1 MTKHIRS
8 INHIRRIFVYVKDMI
23 TILSHVLLHY
33 RYYYIY
39 YFRIF
44 CYTYLT
50 VIRLLDGRIAVITG
64 STRGNGRAMANIF
77 SEHGANVIVTG
88 RDENEAQSIAEQIAR
103 EYQTNTLGLKL
114 DVSLAD
120 KVNEMV
126 TKVHKKYGQID
137 ILVNN
142 AGYPIKDQLWDAS
155 FEQIQ
160 DQDLENVVDVDTIGT
175 YRCCRAVLPIMV
187 EKRRGVI
194 INISS
199 TPAISG
205 YVKGAPYTVA
215 KAANLGIT
223 KHIAAEFGKYGIRCN
238 AIAPGTI
245 ATQRNWDRLTTQQ
258 RVDIVRSI
266 PLGRAGKPEE
276 IATIALVLASDYA
289 SFVSGQTIVV
299 DGGETIR

>member
-103 EYQTNTLGLKL
+103 EYRTNTLGLKL
-114 DVSLAD
+114 NVSLAD

-142 AGYPIKDQLWDAS
+142 AGYPIQDQLWDAS

>member
-1 MTKHIRS
+1 MIRKVMT
-8 INHIRRIFVYVKDMI
+8 M
-23 TILSHVLLHY
+23 T
-33 RYYYIY
+33 
-39 YFRIF
+39 
-44 CYTYLT
+44 
-50 VIRLLDGRIAVITG
+50 RLLYGKVAIITG

-88 RDENEAQSIAEQIAR
+88 RDENEAQSTAEQIAS
-103 EYQTNTLGLKL
+103 EYQTNTIGLKL
-114 DVSLAD
+114 DVSSSDEVNRMVD
-120 KVNEMV
+120 KVYQ
-126 TKVHKKYGQID
+126 KYGQID
-137 ILVNN
+137 VLVNN
-142 AGYPIKDQLWDAS
+142 AGYPIKDEMWDTS
-155 FEQIQ
+155 FEKIQ
-160 DQDLENVVDVDTIGT
+160 DQDLEDIFNVDTIGT
-175 YRCCRAVLPIMV
+175 YRCCREALPIMI

-205 YVKGAPYTVA
+205 YAKGAPYTVA

-245 ATQRNWDRLTTQQ
+245 ATQRNWERLTTEQ
-258 RVDIVRSI
+258 RVDIVSSI

-276 IATIALVLASDYA
+276 IAGVAVMLASDYC

>member
-1 MTKHIRS
+1 MMNK
-8 INHIRRIFVYVKDMI
+8 
-23 TILSHVLLHY
+23 
-33 RYYYIY
+33 
-39 YFRIF
+39 
-44 CYTYLT
+44 
-50 VIRLLDGRIAVITG
+50 LLDGRVAIITG
-64 STRGNGRAMANIF
+64 STRGNGLAMANIF
-77 SEHGANVIVTG
+77 SEHGASVIVTG
-88 RDENEAQSIAEQIAR
+88 RDQIEAQTTAEQIAR
-103 EYQTNTLGLKL
+103 KYQATTFGLKL
-114 DVSLAD
+114 DVSSQNE
-120 KVNEMV
+120 VNEMV
-126 TKVHKKYGQID
+126 NKVYQKYGRID

-142 AGYPIKDQLWDAS
+142 AGYPIKDELWDTS

-160 DQDLENVVDVDTIGT
+160 DQDLENVIDIDTIGT
-175 YRCCRAVLPIMV
+175 YRCCRQVLPIML
-187 EKRRGVI
+187 KKHNGVI

-205 YVKGAPYTVA
+205 YIKGAPYTVA

-266 PLGRAGKPEE
+266 PLGRAGKPDE
-276 IATIALVLASDYA
+276 IAGVTLVLASDYA
-289 SFVSGQTIVV
+289 SFITGQTIVV

>member
-289 SFVSGQTIVV
+289 SFVTGQTIVV

>member
-120 KVNEMV
+120 KVNEMG

-289 SFVSGQTIVV
+289 SFVTGQTIVV

>member
-1 MTKHIRS
+1 
-8 INHIRRIFVYVKDMI
+8 
-23 TILSHVLLHY
+23 
-33 RYYYIY
+33 
-39 YFRIF
+39 
-44 CYTYLT
+44 
-50 VIRLLDGRIAVITG
+50 
-64 STRGNGRAMANIF
+64 MANIF
-77 SEHGANVIVTG
+77 SEHGASVIVTG
-88 RDENEAQSIAEQIAR
+88 RDQIEAQTTAEQIAR
-103 EYQTNTLGLKL
+103 KYQATTFGLKL
-114 DVSLAD
+114 DVSSPNE
-120 KVNEMV
+120 VNEMV
-126 TKVHKKYGQID
+126 NKVYQKYGQID

-142 AGYPIKDQLWDAS
+142 AGYPIKDELWDTS

-160 DQDLENVVDVDTIGT
+160 DQDLENVIDIDTIGT
-175 YRCCRAVLPIMV
+175 YRCCRQVLPIMV
-187 EKRRGVI
+187 KKHNGVI

-205 YVKGAPYTVA
+205 YIKGAPYTVA

-266 PLGRAGKPEE
+266 PLGRAGKPDE
-276 IATIALVLASDYA
+276 IAGVTLVLASDYA
-289 SFVSGQTIVV
+289 SFITGQTIVV

>member
-1 MTKHIRS
+1 M
-8 INHIRRIFVYVKDMI
+8 M
-23 TILSHVLLHY
+23 
-33 RYYYIY
+33 
-39 YFRIF
+39 
-44 CYTYLT
+44 
-50 VIRLLDGRIAVITG
+50 RLLDGRIAVITG

-77 SEHGANVIVTG
+77 SEHDANVIVTG
-88 RDENEAQSIAEQIAR
+88 RDENEAQSTAEQIAR

-120 KVNEMV
+120 EVNEMV
-126 TKVHKKYGQID
+126 SKAHKKYGQID

-160 DQDLENVVDVDTIGT
+160 DQDLENVVDVDTMGT

-187 EKRRGVI
+187 EKHRGVI

-205 YVKGAPYTVA
+205 YIKGAPYTVA

-223 KHIAAEFGKYGIRCN
+223 KHIAAEFEIRCN

-276 IATIALVLASDYA
+276 VATVALVLASDYA

-299 DGGETIR
+299 DGERQYGSSRTQ